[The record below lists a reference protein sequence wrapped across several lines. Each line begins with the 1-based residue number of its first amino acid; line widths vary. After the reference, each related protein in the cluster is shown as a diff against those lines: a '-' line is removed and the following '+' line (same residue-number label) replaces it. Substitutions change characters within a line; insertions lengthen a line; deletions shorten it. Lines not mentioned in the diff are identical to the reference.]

1 MHDNNNNKTV
11 KQSEKIAKFK
21 FLNVTLFCLFI
32 AQSAA
37 AAAAA
42 TAQVLPPL
50 PLTLNNN

>member
-42 TAQVLPPL
+42 AQVLPPL

>member
-37 AAAAA
+37 AAAA
-42 TAQVLPPL
+42 QVLPPL